1 MSVWEVVLHTGL
13 NAERE
18 REKER
23 EREREREKERERERE
38 RERARRFSVYHKMFF
53 GSLKW
58 SHTKSISIISLIFL
72 FLLIK
77 AWVILI
83 QNNKY
88 YRWMEIEESP
98 EYKFYDNIGNLSIRS
113 FRYRNN
119 DTKTNP
125 WVMLYSH
132 CAVNNALHYL
142 NTTGYFLKQV
152 RRC

>member
-1 MSVWEVVLHTGL
+1 MSVWQVVLHTGL
-13 NAERE
+13 NGGR
-18 REKER
+18 
-23 EREREREKERERERE
+23 ERERERE
-38 RERARRFSVYHKMFF
+38 RERARRFSVYHIMFF

-113 FRYRNN
+113 FKYRNT
-119 DTKTNP
+119 DTKSNS
-125 WVMLYSH
+125 WVMLCSH
-132 CAVNNALHYL
+132 CAINDALHYL
-142 NTTGYFLKQV
+142 NTTGYLGVMLQRV
-152 RRC
+152 LDTG

>member
-1 MSVWEVVLHTGL
+1 MQR
-13 NAERE
+13 ERERKREKE

-23 EREREREKERERERE
+23 KREKKRERERERE

-98 EYKFYDNIGNLSIRS
+98 EYKFYDNIGNLSLRS
-113 FRYRNN
+113 FKYRNN
-119 DTKTNP
+119 DTKSNS
-125 WVMLYSH
+125 WFMLCSH
-132 CAVNNALHYL
+132 CAINDALHYL
-142 NTTGYFLKQV
+142 NTTGYLAVMLQRV
-152 RRC
+152 PDTG